1 MITRTWKVY
10 GADGHRQRESFFNSH
25 KYDFTEDNNIKI
37 IEVQNSDR
45 TGTNEYS
52 IIKIT
57 RNTAEECLETLEG
70 QLSDGI
76 FENSITG
83 EIIEITGNINQ

>member
-25 KYDFTEDNNIKI
+25 KHDFTEDNNIKI
-37 IEVQNSDR
+37 IEVQNSDQ